1 MRISRSIKISCAPIF
16 FVCFFTYLKVTAQTE
31 NVQPKFKQV
40 IVYIPKI
47 KAKKMLQKNNDLVID
62 SLKNTIAAYDS
73 MYRSLLLQAEI
84 KDSVMNRSNQKI
96 NVWQAAINDLQ
107 LRVSNYE
114 TLNLQTQKNNRILIL
129 FNSVVC
135 LLLFLMLIRYLLNM
149 RKKKSG
155 SFQKKDERA
164 AAPGMSNPDVL
175 PQQNKIAYK
184 LEQLERLGKLRNL
197 GVLTEGE
204 FILQKQI
211 ILEN

>member
-1 MRISRSIKISCAPIF
+1 
-16 FVCFFTYLKVTAQTE
+16 
-31 NVQPKFKQV
+31 
-40 IVYIPKI
+40 
-47 KAKKMLQKNNDLVID
+47 
-62 SLKNTIAAYDS
+62 LKNTIAAYDS
-73 MYRSLLLQAEI
+73 MYRSLLLQAEK
-84 KDSVMNRSNQKI
+84 KDSVINRSNQKMT
-96 NVWQAAINDLQ
+96 VWHAAINDLQ
-107 LRVSNYE
+107 VRVSNYE

-135 LLLFLMLIRYLLNM
+135 LLLFLMLIRYLLNL

-155 SFQKKDERA
+155 SFQKKDQQA
-164 AAPGMSNPDVL
+164 AAAGISNPDAL

-184 LEQLERLGKLRNL
+184 LDQLERLGKLRNL